1 MLAELLL
8 CAGVR
13 LWPQKF
19 TDDGGLR
26 RGVEVAQELELGR
39 ECLATCQVMCGETHS
54 LACAVI
60 SAEGLSSSV
69 HCVHFCDDLRDT
81 LCFQES
87 DRPSK
92 CSLVYYICSKKIIR

>member
-1 MLAELLL
+1 MCWGTALATEVHR
-8 CAGVR
+8 CN
-13 LWPQKF
+13 
-19 TDDGGLR
+19 GGLR
-26 RGVEVAQELELGR
+26 RGVGVAQELELGR
-39 ECLATCQVMCGETHS
+39 ERLATCQVMCGETHS

-60 SAEGLSSSV
+60 STEGLSSSV

-81 LCFQES
+81 LCFQEL